1 MIEKRIFPVTGMTCA
16 SCVLGV
22 EKALAA
28 QPGVEGVNVNLAT
41 NTAEVRYNEA
51 QVDDRTLRAAVLAAG
66 YDLII
71 IADPAQ
77 AAATAE
83 AEQQQRYRA
92 LRLRTIAAIVLA
104 VPIVIIGMFI
114 MHAPWANVTMWVLA
128 TPVVFLLG
136 RQFFVNAWKQARHGQ
151 ANMDTLVALSTGIA
165 YLFSVF
171 NTLFPAFWT
180 SRGLEPHVY
189 FEPAAVVIAFVLL
202 GKWLEERAKAGTAG
216 AIRRL
221 MGLTPDVVRRIGAD
235 GHAHEVPLAEVVV
248 GEVLQV
254 RPGERIAV
262 DGLITEGESH
272 INESAI
278 SGESMPVLRNAGS
291 PVLAGTINGQGSFR
305 MRATKVGADTLLARI
320 VRTVQ
325 QAQGSKA
332 PVQKLVDRVAAV
344 FVPVVIGIAL
354 LSFALWWLLGG
365 TEQLAHGLMAMVT
378 VLVIACPCALGL
390 ATPTAIMVGV
400 GRGAEMGILIKDA
413 VSLERAHAITAVVL
427 DKTGTLTEG
436 RPEVVESVG
445 LDPQSM
451 AILHA
456 IASRSEHPLSDAA
469 ARHVRERVGGGLA
482 VSDFESI
489 TGKGVKATVQG
500 KACLLGS
507 RRLLDEHGVPVPLD
521 RVQAT
526 AAWQR
531 AGYTVIW
538 LASEGEAVAA
548 MAIAD
553 RIRPSAAPALA
564 RLKELGLSVHMQTG
578 DGQRTAKSV
587 ADALGITD
595 HRSELL
601 PADKAGYV
609 KQLQARGEVV
619 AMVGDGINDA
629 EALALAD
636 VSIAMGKGSDVAM
649 DVAAMTL
656 MRSDLELLPRSIA
669 LSRRTV
675 RTIRQ
680 NLFWAFI
687 YNVIGIP
694 IAAGVLYPF
703 TGFLLD
709 PMIAGAAM
717 ALSSVSVVANSL
729 RLRGAALW

>member
-1 MIEKRIFPVTGMTCA
+1 MTCA

-22 EKALAA
+22 EKAISALR
-28 QPGVEGVNVNLAT
+28 GVENVNVNLAT
-41 NTAEVRYNEA
+41 NTAEVHYNGT
-51 QVDDRTLRAAVLAAG
+51 QVDDRALRAAVLAAG

-71 IADPAQ
+71 IADPAKS
-77 AAATAE
+77 AAAAE

-114 MHAPWANVTMWVLA
+114 MHAAWANITLWVLT
-128 TPVVFLLG
+128 TPVVFVLG

-151 ANMDTLVALSTGIA
+151 ANMDTLVALSTGVA
-165 YLFSVF
+165 YAFSVF
-171 NTLFPAFWT
+171 NTLYPAFWS

-216 AIRRL
+216 AIHKL
-221 MGLTPDVVRRIGAD
+221 MGLTPDTVRRIGSD
-235 GHAHEVPLAEVVV
+235 GHAHEVPLAEVVA
-248 GEVLQV
+248 GDVLQV
-254 RPGERIAV
+254 HPGERIAV
-262 DGLITEGESH
+262 DGLVTEGESH
-272 INESAI
+272 IDESAI
-278 SGESMPVLRNAGS
+278 SGESMPVHRSAGS

-344 FVPVVIGIAL
+344 FVPVVIGLAL
-354 LSFALWWLLGG
+354 LSFGLWWSIGG
-365 TEQLAHGLMAMVT
+365 TEQLAHGLLAMVT

-400 GRGAEMGILIKDA
+400 GRGAELGILIKDA
-413 VSLERAHAITAVVL
+413 VSLEKAHAITAVVL

-436 RPEVVESVG
+436 RPEVVDSIG
-445 LDPQSM
+445 LDAQYRTV
-451 AILHA
+451 LQA

-469 ARHVRERVGGGLA
+469 ARFVQERVGEGPA
-482 VSDFESI
+482 VNDYESI
-489 TGKGVKATVQG
+489 TGKGVKATVNG
-500 KACLLGS
+500 MACLLGS
-507 RRLLDEHGVPVPLD
+507 RRLLDEQGVQVPLD

-531 AGYTVIW
+531 AGHTVIW
-538 LASEGEAVAA
+538 LAFGGEAIAA

-564 RLKELGLSVHMQTG
+564 RLKELGLSIHMQTG
-578 DGQRTAKSV
+578 DGQRTAKAV

-601 PADKAGYV
+601 PADKASYV
-609 KQLQARGEVV
+609 KQLQAQGETV

-656 MRSDLELLPRSIA
+656 MRADLELLPAAIA

-687 YNVIGIP
+687 YNIIGIP
-694 IAAGVLYPF
+694 IAAGLLYPIN
-703 TGFLLD
+703 GFLLD
-709 PMIAGAAM
+709 PMLAGAAM
-717 ALSSVSVVANSL
+717 ALSSVSVVTNSL
-729 RLRGAALW
+729 RLKRATLG